1 MKRAD
6 AGRTKWIIAILYT
19 ILIFSFSMMSG
30 ESSGGLSA
38 KITNFF
44 MPLFSGLGISFEAAH
59 HLIRKLAHFGE
70 YYILALLV
78 SNAAKSTLPIKKA
91 MPVIILYG
99 LITPCIDET
108 IQFFTDG
115 RAGMI
120 ADVFLDM
127 SGYFAAW
134 ATLSLLRSRHE

>member
-1 MKRAD
+1 MTGTNAD
-6 AGRTKWIIAILYT
+6 RKKWIIVILYT
-19 ILIFSFSMMSG
+19 LLIFSFSMMSG

-44 MPLFSGLGISFEAAH
+44 MPLFSGLGISFETAH
-59 HLIRKLAHFGE
+59 HLIRKLAHFAE

-99 LITPCIDET
+99 LIAPCIDET
-108 IQFFTDG
+108 IQLFTDG

-120 ADVFLDM
+120 QDVFLDM

-134 ATLSLLRSRHE
+134 ATVSFLHPHHE

>member
-1 MKRAD
+1 M
-6 AGRTKWIIAILYT
+6 ILYT
-19 ILIFSFSMMSG
+19 LLIFSFSMMKG

-38 KITNFF
+38 KITDFL
-44 MPLFSGLGISFEAAH
+44 MPLFSGLHISFETAH
-59 HLIRKLAHFGE
+59 YLIRKLAHFAE

-91 MPVIILYG
+91 MPAIILYG

-108 IQFFTDG
+108 IQLFTDG

-127 SGYFAAW
+127 AGYFAAW
-134 ATLSLLRSRHE
+134 ATVSLLQSRHE